1 MDRGA
6 FLSLPN
12 AVSLSRIVLAA
23 AFVAESGRNWRVGLI
38 LVAALTDFLD
48 GYLARRRDSATK
60 WGAMLDP
67 IADRVFV
74 LTAVSSF
81 LLDGQISTGQY
92 FTLIARDLATAV
104 GFLVAR
110 AVTWL
115 RPVVFSARPSGKL
128 VTAAQLLA
136 LAAVLLLPAA
146 AGPLIA
152 AVGVVSVYS
161 IVDYTLALWRARAR
175 TAAA

>member
-1 MDRGA
+1 MDRGV

-12 AVSLSRIVLAA
+12 AVSLSRLVLAA
-23 AFVAESGRNWRVGLI
+23 AFVAESGRAWRVGLI
-38 LVAALTDFLD
+38 LAAALTDFLD
-48 GYLARRRDSATK
+48 GYLARRRGSATT

-81 LLDGQISTGQY
+81 LFESNITTAQY

-110 AVTWL
+110 AIAWL
-115 RPVVFSARPSGKL
+115 RPVVFSARPSGKI
-128 VTAAQLLA
+128 VTVAQLLA
-136 LAAVLLLPAA
+136 LAAVLVYPAA
-146 AGPLIA
+146 AWLLIA
-152 AVGVVSVYS
+152 VVGLVSLYA
-161 IVDYTLALWRARAR
+161 IVDYTVALWRARER
-175 TAAA
+175 PTAS